1 MATRGKGVGRDVG
14 REIGKSAVMTS
25 VISARN
31 LLRAAI
37 VAAAAFE
44 LWYFSDSY
52 RFAFVT
58 LTGGKAPWLFN
69 GWEAFAV
76 GVAAPLCALAAA
88 GLAIANRRLDVACL
102 LLGAALLLYW
112 SPIIPFVIAIA
123 LYGV

>member
-1 MATRGKGVGRDVG
+1 
-14 REIGKSAVMTS
+14 MTS
-25 VISARN
+25 VTLARN

-52 RFAFVT
+52 RKAFVT
-58 LTGGKAPWLFN
+58 LTGGDAKWLLN

-76 GVAAPLCALAAA
+76 GVGAPLCALAAA
-88 GLAIANRRLDVACL
+88 GLAIADLRPGLAYL

-112 SPIIPFVIAIA
+112 SHIIPFVIAIA
-123 LYGV
+123 IYGI

>member
-1 MATRGKGVGRDVG
+1 
-14 REIGKSAVMTS
+14 MTS

-37 VAAAAFE
+37 VAAAALE

-58 LTGGKAPWLFN
+58 LTGGKAPWFLN
-69 GWEAFAV
+69 IWETLAV

-88 GLAIANRRLDVACL
+88 GLAVANVRLGVACL
-102 LLGAALLLYW
+102 LLGAALLLYF
-112 SPIIPFVIAIA
+112 SPIIPFVLAIAI
-123 LYGV
+123 YGI

>member
-1 MATRGKGVGRDVG
+1 
-14 REIGKSAVMTS
+14 MTS
-25 VISARN
+25 VISARH

-44 LWYFSDSY
+44 LWYFSDVY
-52 RFAFVT
+52 RFTYVT
-58 LTGGKAPWLFN
+58 LTGGKAPWLLSI
-69 GWEAFAV
+69 WETLAV

-88 GLAIANRRLDVACL
+88 GLAIANVRLGVACL

-123 LYGV
+123 IHGI